1 MAPVE
6 RHHIRVRSPLGLRV
20 VLPVGLAAIIAVSG
34 IVISGSH
41 TGARSAVATSS
52 TITPPRA
59 PGGSSKGTAPSR
71 PCRSKSATNCD
82 RSQLSPG
89 DPNGSAGCKGTGPAT
104 ITASPI
110 ALSDLAYI
118 QPMGLMIGGH
128 VTPID
133 HGYFYIKGAQ
143 ASPPQPAAVYAPLD
157 GVITAVS
164 RSTRTQGSGPTPPAT
179 YDDYAVTI
187 AGTCAFRVRF
197 SNLLRFAGALAH
209 QVGSLQPNDA
219 KDPQLTVRA
228 GDLIGYTGLPTA
240 YGIDVW
246 VENDNST
253 LTGFINPAQYTA
265 VESWKT
271 HVVDLFQYTQEPL
284 RDQLLALV
292 ERDATPRW
300 GKIDYDQDGKLIGSW
315 FKVGTGGYGGN
326 KNGAAGYWDGHL
338 SVVYDGNDP
347 SQIDVSF
354 GDYQGQA
361 QQFAVIGDK
370 PDPASVDQATG
381 VIDYELG
388 QIETYSADTGQTW
401 DGRHYIP
408 HIRTRAGST
417 VEGTVLMQ
425 LVGARSLKIEI
436 FPGRSASQV
445 AGFDTAALLYE
456 R

>member
-1 MAPVE
+1 MLSA
-6 RHHIRVRSPLGLRV
+6 IGLTGTV
-20 VLPVGLAAIIAVSG
+20 AVSG
-34 IVISGSH
+34 IAISRLH
-41 TGARSAVATSS
+41 TGARRVARSAAVAAPASPL
-52 TITPPRA
+52 PPCQ
-59 PGGSSKGTAPSR
+59 SKTA
-71 PCRSKSATNCD
+71 TGCD
-82 RSQLSPG
+82 RSQLPQA
-89 DPNGSAGCKGTGPAT
+89 DRNGGAGCRGTGPGT
-104 ITASPI
+104 LTVSPI
-110 ALSDLAYI
+110 GLNDLSYI
-118 QPMGLMIGGH
+118 QPMGLMTGGH

-164 RSTRTQGSGPTPPAT
+164 RTTRAQGSGPTCPTT

-187 AGTCAFRVRF
+187 AGTCTFRVRF
-197 SNLLRFAGALAH
+197 SNLLGLAGALA
-209 QVGSLQPNDA
+209 QQIGPLQPNDA
-219 KDPQLTVRA
+219 KDPQLSVKA

-292 ERDATPRW
+292 ERDAAPRW
-300 GKIDYDQDGKLIGSW
+300 GKIDYDQDGKLVGSW
-315 FKVGTGGYGGN
+315 FKVGTGGYGGG

-347 SQIDVSF
+347 SQIDISF
-354 GDYQGQA
+354 GDYQGQPR
-361 QQFAVIGDK
+361 QFAVIGNK

-381 VIDYELG
+381 IVAYELG
-388 QIETYSADTGQTW
+388 QIETYSAGTGQIW
-401 DGRHYIP
+401 DGRQYIA

-425 LVGARSLKIEI
+425 LVGPRSLKVEI

-445 AGFDTAALLYE
+445 VGFDSAALLYG